1 MRPRLRLFT
10 GDDDCTT
17 VAEPEQVNVRLGDI
31 TRILADATRRNR
43 TWLSDFED
51 DEIRISTDLYEV
63 ISAYLHLRP
72 SA

>member
-10 GDDDCTT
+10 GDDDGDTT
-17 VAEPEQVNVRLGDI
+17 FAPKMTVRLGDI
-31 TRILADATRRNR
+31 TQILADAADGNR

-51 DEIRISTDLYEV
+51 DEVRVSTDLYDV
-63 ISAYLHLRP
+63 ISAYSHLRP

>member
-10 GDDDCTT
+10 GDEDGCA
-17 VAEPEQVNVRLGDI
+17 VAEPNVSVRLGDI
-31 TRILADATRRNR
+31 TNALAEAVRTNR

-51 DEIRISTDLYEV
+51 DEIQIPADLYEV
-63 ISAYLHLRP
+63 ITWYTHLRP